1 MKMDKKSRNDKIL
14 IVSIVICAIL
24 FGIFL
29 GINGM
34 TEGTTV
40 VVTVDGIEY
49 GRYSILQEQEVCI
62 GESNML
68 LISGQAADMRLANCP
83 DQVCV
88 KHDPVSK
95 IGETIICLPNRVVIT
110 IESISSPKDTEDSLD
125 VIVK

>member
-1 MKMDKKSRNDKIL
+1 MDKKSRNDKIL

-49 GRYSILQEQEVCI
+49 GRYSI
-62 GESNML
+62 
-68 LISGQAADMRLANCP
+68 
-83 DQVCV
+83 
-88 KHDPVSK
+88 K
-95 IGETIICLPNRVVIT
+95 
-110 IESISSPKDTEDSLD
+110 
-125 VIVK
+125 